1 MRKRNDYITESE
13 KQKIWG
19 VIDTIAKD
27 NGISTSRLAKIAG
40 LDATAFNIS
49 KRVAD
54 GYCRTPH
61 MTTVMAILRACNL
74 TWHDWAKY
82 WDSVE

>member
-1 MRKRNDYITESE
+1 MKKRNDCVSESE
-13 KQKIWG
+13 KQKIWT

-27 NGISTSRLAKIAG
+27 NGISTSRLARKAG
-40 LDATAFNIS
+40 LDATSFNKS

-61 MTTVMAILRACNL
+61 MTTVLAILRACKL
-74 TWHDWAKY
+74 TWHDWAQY